1 MKGRMDFKIKDFKNE
16 PQIQIY
22 SSSAVLASL
31 LQTTSLHFFPF
42 NIFIIFIIYFLPFS
56 SDFLSDFFK
65 PPLSCVLLLSQLYF
79 LFIVF
84 FSFVRKMFHYFSV
97 QTQRYSA
104 PCRRKQ

>member
-31 LQTTSLHFFPF
+31 LQTTSLHFFSF
-42 NIFIIFIIYFLPFS
+42 NIFIIFIIFFYPFLLILF
-56 SDFLSDFFK
+56 FFK

-84 FSFVRKMFHYFSV
+84 FFVCKKNVSLL
-97 QTQRYSA
+97 QCANSTLQR
-104 PCRRKQ
+104 PL